1 MLMRSLPKSLSLHH
15 TVASP
20 QLHLKIEALGA
31 LISTELN
38 PSMNPK
44 ILQDRKRNRNITRK
58 KDELLDEQKKV
69 R

>member
-1 MLMRSLPKSLSLHH
+1 M
-15 TVASP
+15 ASP